1 MRDLKA
7 PKANK
12 VKANRRTRRK
22 KERDWKKL
30 LSRMLR
36 ISVFTGSAAMLVVGT
51 VLAVRLLFASDF
63 FQVRNVRVENN
74 QRVSKD
80 DIVALSDILVGT
92 NIFDLDLALIGRK
105 IEEDPWIA
113 TAEVQRVFPG
123 DVVVRVTERQAKL
136 VVSMDY
142 LYYVDAAGEVFKVLE
157 AGDDLDFPVVTG
169 LERSFF
175 LEQPEQAREAL
186 LETLQLADELRRR
199 SKFNLDDVS
208 EFRIDREEGL
218 IIYTS
223 IGGVPVKIGR
233 RDFGRKLDRLER
245 IYWEIEPRLAG
256 LKYIDLNVMDRVIV
270 KLDMQC
276 VRGKG

>member
-7 PKANK
+7 PKPNKIKANK
-12 VKANRRTRRK
+12 RKRQKA
-22 KERDWKKL
+22 ERDWKKI
-30 LSRMLR
+30 LSRLLR
-36 ISVFTGSAAMLVVGT
+36 ISVFTGSASLLVVGT

-63 FQVRNVRVENN
+63 FQVRQVRVENN
-74 QRVSKD
+74 QRVSGD
-80 DIVALSDILVGT
+80 EIVALSDILAGT

-113 TAEVQRVFPG
+113 SAEVQRVFPG
-123 DVVVRVTERQAKL
+123 DVVIRVTERKAKL
-136 VVSMDY
+136 VVSLDY
-142 LYYVDAAGEVFKVLE
+142 LYYVDASGEVFKALE
-157 AGDDLDFPVVTG
+157 AGDDLDYPVVTG

-175 LEQPEQAREAL
+175 LDQPDQARAAL
-186 LETLQLADELRRR
+186 CDALQLADELARR

-208 EFRIDREEGL
+208 EFSIDREEGL

-223 IGGVPVKIGR
+223 LGGVPVKIGR
-233 RDFGRKLDRLER
+233 QDFAAKLDRLER

-270 KLDMQC
+270 KLDTLC